1 VAVEHARIHPSA
13 VVDPSAE
20 IAVGVQVD
28 PFVVIEAGVR
38 VDSGARIRTGSVLQR
53 GTHVMSG
60 AKIGPYAIIG
70 SEPPDRNYRGE
81 SSGVEIG
88 PDADIREHVVV
99 SRATGA
105 GERTRIGAGSLVM
118 TGAHVSHNCQIGA
131 RVTLVTLVQ
140 LGGHVEIGDDAV
152 LGSGAMVHQWVR
164 IGRGAMVGAMSGLNM
179 DVLPFAL
186 ARGAPARH
194 YRLNA
199 LGLKRLGFAGD
210 RYRALESGLRACR
223 GRDQTAL
230 GELASHWPEVAEMR
244 DFIADSRRG
253 IARFRA

>member
-1 VAVEHARIHPSA
+1 MEGASIHPSA

-20 IAVGVQVD
+20 VAAGARVG

-38 VDSGARIRTGSVLQR
+38 VDAGAQIRTGSVLQR
-53 GTHVMSG
+53 GTHVMAG
-60 AKIGPYAIIG
+60 AKVGPYAILG
-70 SEPPDRNYRGE
+70 SEPMDRNFQGE
-81 SSGVEIG
+81 ESGVDIG
-88 PDADIREHVVV
+88 PEADLREHVVV

-118 TGAHVSHNCQIGA
+118 TGAHVGHNCQLGA

-152 LGSGAMVHQWVR
+152 LGAGTLVHQWVR
-164 IGRGAMVGAMSGLNM
+164 IGRVAMVGAMAGLNM
-179 DVLPFAL
+179 DVLPFAM

-199 LGLKRLGFAGD
+199 LGLRRLGVAGE
-210 RYRALESGLRACR
+210 RYRALESALRACR

-230 GELASHWPEVAEMR
+230 AELANRWPEVAEMR
-244 DFIADSRRG
+244 DFLAASRRG
-253 IARFRA
+253 VSRFLNG